1 MSSPRAVIASQIRV
15 RCLRP
20 AIVLAFLLTGLIWAQ
35 GQSAKSN
42 KANPVHSTA
51 WAFNSTIPLGTD
63 LLLLQPAKLP
73 VALLVSA
80 ESDQFKTWTLVE
92 DGDGKRSVVGTDGKP
107 VKKMP
112 SQITFRVTAGTKD
125 KITEEQ
131 PYPITAVDSNLNDFL
146 LGLRFR
152 LKIYRGMDVRTVEP
166 QETRIIG
173 VPADEPYEERIFRTA
188 FSVGDVDIRDRVVLE
203 VFQAKS
209 DQRISKFHL
218 EF

>member
-1 MSSPRAVIASQIRV
+1 MSSPRAVTASQTGPPR
-15 RCLRP
+15 LWF
-20 AIVLAFLLTGLIWAQ
+20 AIFLGFLLAGLLSAQ
-35 GQSAKSN
+35 GQSTKSN
-42 KANPVHSTA
+42 KASPVHSSA

-63 LLLLQPAKLP
+63 LLLLQPAKMP
-73 VALLVSA
+73 VSLLVSA
-80 ESDQFKTWTLVE
+80 ESNEFKNWTLVE
-92 DGDGKRSVVGTDGKP
+92 DGDGKRTVVGADGKP

-152 LKIYRGMDVRTVEP
+152 LKIYRGMDVRVVEP
-166 QETRIIG
+166 QDTRIIG

-188 FSVGDVDIRDRVVLE
+188 FNVGDVDIRDRVVLE